1 MTEDTK
7 PNAKEPAIVTKELA
21 RVLRENT
28 THSSA
33 TATERMRA
41 ALALAVLEKS
51 EHGLTL
57 SVANNLQRIINGKA
71 D

>member
-7 PNAKEPAIVTKELA
+7 PNEKELA
-21 RVLRENT
+21 RVLRDNT
-28 THSSA
+28 TSSPA

-51 EHGLTL
+51 EYGLTP
-57 SVANNLQRIINGKA
+57 SVAKELRQIINGKA